1 MVLQSAVLPCLA
13 LWGTRVQVGAAE
25 QCQARCHFPIPH
37 LHPHMLHVCPR
48 HNFSEEKCESSAEI
62 KRNQ

>member
-1 MVLQSAVLPCLA
+1 MALGGPSLCCPA
-13 LWGTRVQVGAAE
+13 LWGTRVQVGAAK

-37 LHPHMLHVCPR
+37 LHPQVLHVRPQ
-48 HNFSEEKCESSAEI
+48 HKFSEKCESSAEI